1 MSLHWVHILADSSWS
16 TKWSSSLH
24 LYILCFHLKIQII
37 IINFAWLKFFI
48 LPESHLFSLYEYALS
63 ELRIILLLKFQTLLY
78 FTCLSM
84 SLVYRFISI
93 FWWKILF
100 FSFLNINILFL
111 LITSSISFWFR
122 FRTIFIYFFVWERI
136 LLICINLII
145 FIIFYFWSII
155 FSQHLVQKSCSLIN
169 LLYFTEFLKS
179 WIPFYKINNPRKQY
193 WCPHINLKQI
203 HRC

>member
-1 MSLHWVHILADSSWS
+1 MHILADSSWS

-100 FSFLNINILFL
+100 VSFLNINILFL

-145 FIIFYFWSII
+145 FI
-155 FSQHLVQKSCSLIN
+155 Q
-169 LLYFTEFLKS
+169 LYFFQCF
-179 WIPFYKINNPRKQY
+179 I
-193 WCPHINLKQI
+193 
-203 HRC
+203 